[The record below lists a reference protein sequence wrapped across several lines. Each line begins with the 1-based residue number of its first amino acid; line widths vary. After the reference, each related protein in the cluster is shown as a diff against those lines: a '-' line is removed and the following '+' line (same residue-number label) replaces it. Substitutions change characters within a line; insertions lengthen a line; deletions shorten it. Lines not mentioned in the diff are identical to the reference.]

1 MKQTDFAKALNRFL
15 TDYLVNKRGS
25 SSKTIDSYR
34 YAFILLLDY
43 YNEVLHIPAE
53 KMTLKD
59 LTYEHLSGFLDWL
72 QKEKQNKTA
81 TRNQRQ
87 AAINSF
93 VHFLTYEYPEF
104 LNEYQKILGIPI
116 KKAPLKEISYLK
128 TDGAAYCVAN
138 RPGLRSKTAAFR
150 F

>member
-34 YAFILLLDY
+34 YAFIFLLDY

-72 QKEKQNKTA
+72 QKEKQNKSPYISQ
-81 TRNQRQ
+81 RN
-87 AAINSF
+87 N
-93 VHFLTYEYPEF
+93 
-104 LNEYQKILGIPI
+104 
-116 KKAPLKEISYLK
+116 
-128 TDGAAYCVAN
+128 
-138 RPGLRSKTAAFR
+138 
-150 F
+150 

>member
-34 YAFILLLDY
+34 YAFIFLLDY

-72 QKEKQNKTA
+72 QKETLNLQFGDFLPQS
-81 TRNQRQ
+81 TRSCTVNMLL
-87 AAINSF
+87 I
-93 VHFLTYEYPEF
+93 
-104 LNEYQKILGIPI
+104 G
-116 KKAPLKEISYLK
+116 
-128 TDGAAYCVAN
+128 
-138 RPGLRSKTAAFR
+138 
-150 F
+150 